1 MNDMRV
7 PASPRRAALA
17 ALAIVLPALAL
28 GCGDGRKSLGVS
40 VVSHTVTT
48 DDDWTL
54 HLRRYTTDRPEPGRL
69 PVVLCHGLS
78 YNGTF
83 WDLRADVS
91 LAQYLAARGYDV
103 WVPSLRGAGSS
114 TKPGYSRLRQLFR
127 LDFAGGVGG
136 ALTSKGK
143 GLLKWNWTVDDH
155 AAADVPAILDAVTAA
170 SGAPAVHWVG
180 HSMGGMVMVA
190 HLAGRDGGTD
200 PRVRSFVAAA
210 VPVTI
215 VKPLSEPMKLLAEAR
230 GPIELSNAAISTSLP
245 ALLGMLAG
253 KAIQTP
259 LDILFYNSANLDDD
273 LIRRLNAFATED
285 ISPGQFAQLLD
296 MISGGRFVSQD
307 GRTDYAA
314 SVEAMA
320 TPTFWL
326 AGTVDNLATVA
337 AVKDAYN
344 RCPAPRKQF
353 RLFGRVNG
361 ESVDFGHD
369 DLMISPNAHTEVFP
383 AACFCEQKHGTQLDS
398 FEGEAD
404 K

>member
-1 MNDMRV
+1 MNDPKN
-7 PASPRRAALA
+7 PAHLRRGALAALA
-17 ALAIVLPALAL
+17 ALLPALTL
-28 GCGDGRKSLGVS
+28 GCGEPAKGLDVGV
-40 VVSHTVTT
+40 VGHTVTT
-48 DDDWTL
+48 ADGWTL
-54 HLRRYTTDRPEPGRL
+54 HLRRYTTEKPHPRRL

-78 YNGTF
+78 YNATF

-91 LAQYLAARGYDV
+91 LPRYLAARGYDV
-103 WVPSLRGAGSS
+103 WVPSLRGAGAS

-127 LDFAGGVGG
+127 LDLAGGVGG

-155 AAADVPAILDAVTAA
+155 AAGDVPAILDTVIAA

-190 HLAGRDGGTD
+190 HLAGRDDGTD

-230 GPIELSNAAISTSLP
+230 GPIELSNAMVSTSLP

-296 MISGGRFVSQD
+296 MIAGGRFVSRD
-307 GRTDYAA
+307 GRIDYAA
-314 SVEAMA
+314 AIGRME

-337 AVKDAYN
+337 AVKDAHN
-344 RCPAPRKQF
+344 RCPAGRKQF

-361 ESVDFGHD
+361 QSVDFGHD
-369 DLMISPNAHTEVFP
+369 DLMISPNAHTEVWP
-383 AACFCEQKHGTQLDS
+383 AVRQWLDS
-398 FEGEAD
+398 FEGKAEN
-404 K
+404 